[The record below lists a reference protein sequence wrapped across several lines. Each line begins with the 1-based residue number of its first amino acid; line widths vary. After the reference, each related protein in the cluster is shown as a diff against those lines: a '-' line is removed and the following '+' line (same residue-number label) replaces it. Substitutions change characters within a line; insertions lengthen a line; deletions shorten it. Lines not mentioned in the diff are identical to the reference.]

1 MTHRFRDD
9 EDKFI
14 VEESKEN
21 FETWTSKD
29 FISSEIRES
38 IKSASILIVPTIGFR
53 EPNELTFPIGTEDFF
68 QYIKENLPKDF
79 TIDFCIN
86 DDDYQEL
93 ALYSNY
99 RRLGNFLVTTVAL
112 GVFLNLLSS
121 YIYDKAIKEDESKPP
136 IQIINIDNSKHQT
149 IINSTEETKLPKKFL
164 EAPKVKF
171 SITVV
176 DTNGTSKDFHYE
188 GPAKDVK
195 NVTEEIKKLWD
206 NESK

>member
-68 QYIKENLPKDF
+68 QYIKENLPENF

-112 GVFLNLLSS
+112 SVFLNLLSS

-176 DTNGTSKDFHYE
+176 DRNGTSKDFHYE

-195 NVTEEIKKLWD
+195 NITEEIKKLWD